1 MRHSQFLV
9 AGLLALTTLSFTAC
23 SSSDDDVDKPI
34 IEQPL
39 HVADAARYKVTTFG
53 SAWKSIEL
61 SE

>member
-34 IEQPL
+34 IEQPS

-53 SAWKSIEL
+53 ST
-61 SE
+61 